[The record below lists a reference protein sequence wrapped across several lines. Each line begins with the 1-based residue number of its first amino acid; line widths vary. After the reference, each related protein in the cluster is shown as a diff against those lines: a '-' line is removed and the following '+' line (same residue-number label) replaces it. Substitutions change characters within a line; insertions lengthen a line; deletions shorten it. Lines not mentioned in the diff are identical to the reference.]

1 MIAARI
7 HGAGDVRVETVPCPS
22 PGPDEVLLAVTTVG
36 LCGSDHHYYR
46 EGGIG
51 TARITAPLI
60 LGHEIAARIVDG
72 SAGLGLSP
80 GALVAVDPARS
91 CGGCEW
97 CRRGHTNLCPKVR
110 FAGSPP
116 DVQGALAEYLVAA
129 RAAVHPVPPS
139 LSAAA
144 AALLEPLGVAIHAL
158 DLARLRPLDT
168 VAILGAGPIGL
179 LLLQVARLAGA
190 GAVFAIDPIPR
201 RTELA
206 RALGADEAG
215 NAWESVL
222 EWTNGRGVDTVIEA
236 TDSSAAPDQ
245 ATRVVRIGG
254 QVVLVGIPEQEEFSL
269 SASVVRRK
277 GLTLRMVRRMGEVYP
292 RAIRMA
298 ASGRVLLEPLISHR
312 YPLAQAPG
320 AFALQAD
327 HRDEVVKVVVEPGE
341 SGRGNGEPARENER
355 EAN

>member
-1 MIAARI
+1 MTAARI

-22 PGPDEVLLAVTTVG
+22 AGPDELLLAVAAVG

-46 EGGIG
+46 GGGIG
-51 TARITAPLI
+51 TARITTPLI

-72 SAGLGLSP
+72 HPGLGLSP
-80 GALVAVDPARS
+80 GTLVAVDPARS
-91 CGGCEW
+91 CGCCEW
-97 CRRGHTNLCPKVR
+97 CRRGHPNLCPGVR

-116 DVQGALAEYLVAA
+116 DVQGALAEYLVAS
-129 RAAVHPVPPS
+129 RAALYPVPPS

-144 AALLEPLGVAIHAL
+144 AGLLEPLGVAIHAL

-168 VAILGAGPIGL
+168 VAVLGAGPIGL

-190 GAVFAIDPIPR
+190 GAVYVVDPIPR
-201 RTELA
+201 RAELA
-206 RALGADEAG
+206 RVLGADETG
-215 NAWESVL
+215 SSWEAVL
-222 EWTNGRGVDTVIEA
+222 EWTEGRGVDTVIEA
-236 TDSSAAPDQ
+236 TDSAAAPDQ

-277 GLTLRMVRRMGEVYP
+277 GLTIRMVRRMGEVYP
-292 RAIRMA
+292 WAIRLA

-312 YPLAQAPG
+312 YALAQAPD

-327 HRDEVVKVVVEPGE
+327 HRDEVVKVVVEP
-341 SGRGNGEPARENER
+341 
-355 EAN
+355 